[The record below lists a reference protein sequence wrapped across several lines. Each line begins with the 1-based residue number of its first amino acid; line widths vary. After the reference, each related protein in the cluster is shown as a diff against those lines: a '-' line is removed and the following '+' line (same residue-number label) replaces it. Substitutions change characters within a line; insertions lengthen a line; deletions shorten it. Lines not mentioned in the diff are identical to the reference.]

1 MSSNSEVLQE
11 LSDAQKAAGKPAEA
25 PVADKKP
32 AAAAASAKAPVGET
46 KPAEK

>member
-11 LSDAQKAAGKPAEA
+11 LSDAQKEAGKPAEA
-25 PVADKKP
+25 PVAEKKT
-32 AAAAASAKAPVGET
+32 KAPVGET

>member
-11 LSDAQKAAGKPAEA
+11 LSDAQKAAGKAAEA
-25 PVADKKP
+25 PVAEKKT
-32 AAAAASAKAPVGET
+32 AASNKAPVGEN